1 MFGFLPVVAIVL
13 FLVITS
19 LRVLNEYERGVIF
32 RLGRIIE
39 AKGPGLILLF
49 PIIDRMTKV
58 SLRTF
63 ALDVPNQDVITRDN
77 VSIKVNAVVY
87 FRVAEPIKAILEV
100 EDYMYA
106 TSQISQT
113 TLRSVCGG
121 VELDEILAH
130 RDKVNERVQTILD
143 AHTGP
148 WGIKVAN
155 VELKYIDLPQEMQRA
170 MAKQA
175 EAERERRAKIINA
188 EGEFQ
193 ASTRLAE
200 AAEIIS
206 VRPEAMQLRYLQ
218 TIREMAAESHAATI
232 LPIPLDFI
240 RSFFHG
246 PSHAAAPTYGQS
258 PVTAAQPRQGQD
270 TDEPVRPG
278 SLEASRDDA

>member
-1 MFGFLPVVAIVL
+1 MLALLPVIAIVA
-13 FLVITS
+13 FLLVSS

-32 RLGRIIE
+32 RLGRAIGP
-39 AKGPGLILLF
+39 KGPGLILLF
-49 PIIDRMTKV
+49 PVIDRMTKL
-58 SLRTF
+58 SMRTF

-87 FRVAEPIKAILEV
+87 FRVVDPIKAILEV

-130 RDKVNERVQTILD
+130 RDKVNEQVQSILD
-143 AHTGP
+143 QHAGP

-193 ASTRLAE
+193 AAARLAQ
-200 AAEIIS
+200 AAEIIA
-206 VRPEAMQLRYLQ
+206 VRPEALQLRYLQ
-218 TIREMAAESHAATI
+218 TMREMAAESHAATI

-246 PSHAAAPTYGQS
+246 PSHGESAPQASTPS
-258 PVTAAQPRQGQD
+258 SAQPMRTSSTETEPGPTPVLQD
-270 TDEPVRPG
+270 G
-278 SLEASRDDA
+278 DA

>member
-1 MFGFLPVVAIVL
+1 MYAYIPI
-13 FLVITS
+13 LVIVVFLIVTS

-32 RLGRIIE
+32 RLGRSIG

-49 PIIDRMTKV
+49 PIVDRMVKL

-87 FRVAEPIKAILEV
+87 FRVVDPVKAILEV

-130 RDKVNERVQTILD
+130 RDKVNEQVQTILD
-143 AHTGP
+143 QHAGP

-175 EAERERRAKIINA
+175 EAERERRAKVINA

-193 ASTRLAE
+193 AASRLAQ
-200 AAEIIS
+200 AAEIIA
-206 VRPEAMQLRYLQ
+206 VRPEALQLRYLQ
-218 TIREMAAESHAATI
+218 TMREMASESHAATI

-246 PSHAAAPTYGQS
+246 SSHAAS
-258 PVTAAQPRQGQD
+258 AQP
-270 TDEPVRPG
+270 
-278 SLEASRDDA
+278 EASPTVAAHNLKPHTTVEAASDLPQPHQDGDA

>member
-1 MFGFLPVVAIVL
+1 MYTFIPILAIVIFIL
-13 FLVITS
+13 ATS

-32 RLGRIIE
+32 RLGRIIG

-49 PIIDRMTKV
+49 PIIDRMTKL
-58 SLRTF
+58 SMRTF
-63 ALDVPNQDVITRDN
+63 AMDVPNQDVITRDN

-87 FRVAEPIKAILEV
+87 FRVVDPIKAILEV

-130 RDKVNERVQTILD
+130 RDKVNERVQGILD
-143 AHTGP
+143 QHAGP

-175 EAERERRAKIINA
+175 EAERERRAKVINA
-188 EGEFQ
+188 EGEYQ
-193 ASTRLAE
+193 AATRLAQ
-200 AAEIIS
+200 AATIIA
-206 VRPEAMQLRYLQ
+206 VRPEALQLRYLQ
-218 TIREMAAESHAATI
+218 TMREMASESHAATI

-240 RSFFHG
+240 RSFFHV
-246 PSHAAAPTYGQS
+246 PTHAAA
-258 PVTAAQPRQGQD
+258 AQPDLAPDPATQYP
-270 TDEPVRPG
+270 EPDSTV
-278 SLEASRDDA
+278 EAPSDPLQNQQLGDA

>member
-206 VRPEAMQLRYLQ
+206 ARPEAMQLRYLQ

-258 PVTAAQPRQGQD
+258 QVTAAQPRQGQD

>member
-1 MFGFLPVVAIVL
+1 MLAFIPLLAIVA
-13 FLVITS
+13 FLIITS
-19 LRVLNEYERGVIF
+19 LRVLNEYERGVVF
-32 RLGRIIE
+32 RLGRCIG
-39 AKGPGLILLF
+39 AKGPGLILLW
-49 PIIDRMTKV
+49 PVIDRMVKV

-87 FRVAEPIKAILEV
+87 FRVVDPSRSILEV

-130 RDKVNERVQTILD
+130 RDKVNEQVQSILD
-143 AHTGP
+143 LHAGP

-175 EAERERRAKIINA
+175 EAERERRAKVINA
-188 EGEFQ
+188 EGEYQ
-193 ASTRLAE
+193 AATRLAQ

-206 VRPEAMQLRYLQ
+206 KRPEALQLRYLQ
-218 TIREMAAESHAATI
+218 TMREMAAESQASTI

-240 RSFFHG
+240 RGFFHG
-246 PSHAAAPTYGQS
+246 ASHAAPAGGVSSRARAAAGPDPLDESVPTSDAPE
-258 PVTAAQPRQGQD
+258 TARENGA
-270 TDEPVRPG
+270 
-278 SLEASRDDA
+278 